1 MKFIDL
7 FSGIGGFRSA
17 LELNGHECIAYSE
30 VDKFAKQS
38 YQAIYNT
45 EDEIDLGDITK
56 ISEEYLSHFKQE
68 NDIVVG
74 GSPCFRKGTLIT
86 TKNGLKPIEEI
97 KKGDYVLTHNNRY
110 KEVVV
115 PMVNPAKE
123 IYSLKVM
130 NSVET
135 YVTPEHPVRAIEK
148 FSKYNSKERK
158 YDISFSKPKWIKVKD
173 LQKGKHYIQL
183 GKSSEETNPDN
194 ITKEEAWLIGRYIAD
209 GYLLTSKRSGRKNSF
224 RRDVVF
230 CVGKDKKLKFEN
242 KLSEYTMNP
251 SEEKTVYKYRK
262 QNERLFNLVSKCGRG
277 SENKEIPQEYLNLPL
292 EILEELIEGY
302 LSGDGSCSNG
312 IYSFTTVS
320 EKLALSLVSGLNNV
334 YKNGASITFSER
346 PKKHII
352 EGREVNQKDTY
363 RIQLRKEYNKG
374 REPQT
379 LKIDNFLYAPIK
391 KIEIQET
398 SETVYNFEVEDDNS
412 YVANNMVVHNC
423 QSFSLAGSRKGFEDT
438 RGTLFFEYA
447 KVVKETQPKY
457 FLFENVKG
465 MLSHD
470 KGNTIRVVLE
480 TFDQL
485 GYYIDFNVFNSK
497 YYDVPQNR
505 ERIYIVGKRK
515 DLVDNSKY
523 QEKVKGKKK
532 LEEVHNWAVDNI
544 NYVKLLPKLKTEVT
558 TRLIDVLEDE
568 VDEKYY
574 LSEEK
579 TKKLTLDNDLGG
591 KLNMYDYNERDR
603 VHSVNKVSPTLN
615 TMQGGDRQPKVAVI
629 GNTSNTG
636 YKSHDVHDTDGLSP
650 TVAAR
655 DYKGPKQIAV
665 REATKQG
672 YAIAE
677 QGDSVNVTYPDSKTR
692 RGRVGKQVAQTLQAG
707 EVNQGVVMEDKN
719 IRFTDDGFHIHRND
733 KKKSSIQGT
742 HVTYKEGKT
751 HALTSNHVPMTLN
764 NLRIR
769 KLTPLECWR
778 LQGFTDEQFYK
789 AKDSGVSN
797 SQLYKQAGNAVTVN
811 VVDYI
816 VKNIIK
822 EQ

>member
-74 GSPCFRKGTLIT
+74 GSP
-86 TKNGLKPIEEI
+86 
-97 KKGDYVLTHNNRY
+97 
-110 KEVVV
+110 
-115 PMVNPAKE
+115 
-123 IYSLKVM
+123 
-130 NSVET
+130 
-135 YVTPEHPVRAIEK
+135 
-148 FSKYNSKERK
+148 
-158 YDISFSKPKWIKVKD
+158 
-173 LQKGKHYIQL
+173 
-183 GKSSEETNPDN
+183 
-194 ITKEEAWLIGRYIAD
+194 
-209 GYLLTSKRSGRKNSF
+209 
-224 RRDVVF
+224 
-230 CVGKDKKLKFEN
+230 
-242 KLSEYTMNP
+242 
-251 SEEKTVYKYRK
+251 
-262 QNERLFNLVSKCGRG
+262 
-277 SENKEIPQEYLNLPL
+277 
-292 EILEELIEGY
+292 
-302 LSGDGSCSNG
+302 
-312 IYSFTTVS
+312 
-320 EKLALSLVSGLNNV
+320 
-334 YKNGASITFSER
+334 
-346 PKKHII
+346 
-352 EGREVNQKDTY
+352 
-363 RIQLRKEYNKG
+363 
-374 REPQT
+374 
-379 LKIDNFLYAPIK
+379 
-391 KIEIQET
+391 
-398 SETVYNFEVEDDNS
+398 
-412 YVANNMVVHNC
+412 C

-515 DLVDNSKY
+515 DLVDSPKY

-544 NYVKLLPKLKTEVT
+544 SYVKLLPKLKTEVT

-591 KLNMYDYNERDR
+591 KLNMYDFNERDK

-615 TMQGGDRQPKVAVI
+615 TMQGGDRQPKIAVL
-629 GNTSNTG
+629 GNTSHTG
-636 YKSHDVHDTDGLSP
+636 YKAHDVHDINGLSP

-665 REATKQG
+665 REATKKG

-692 RGRVGKQVAQTLQAG
+692 RGRVGRQIAQTLQAG
-707 EVNQGVVMEDKN
+707 EVNQGVVMEDTG
-719 IRFTDDGFHIHRND
+719 IRFTEDGFHTHRND
-733 KKKSSIQGT
+733 NKKSSIQGT

-789 AKDSGVSN
+789 AQNDGVSN

-816 VKNIIK
+816 VKK
-822 EQ
+822 YY